1 MFFFAFIPEIF
12 LTISILFQLLT
23 MIFLINNLKRNF
35 PILIKET
42 AYQVFLILLISFI
55 LVFINKIEMIS
66 FATILTNNIG
76 FNYLKLIIL
85 SLSSFLA
92 ISLIP
97 ALNLQKLNF
106 YEFFTFFLLSV
117 LSIMLIVNT
126 QNLIFF
132 YLSVEL
138 QTLCFYILAIFNRKS
153 AFSTEAGVKYFLLSS
168 FISAFL
174 LLGLSTFYA
183 FLGTLSLYDIYS
195 FLIIGFLDS
204 EIILVLS
211 CASILII
218 VVLLFKLACAP
229 FHFWAADV
237 YEAAPISSTIVFSI
251 VPKIGLTIFL
261 LKWIFCIRSIFLI
274 ENIVEIFL
282 FLGVF
287 SCLVGTI
294 FSLYQKR
301 VKGLIIFSSI
311 SQIGFIVATSALCSY
326 TSYTYLLIF
335 FIIYLITSFLIWTH
349 TIFFYN
355 FQQQISTFYT
365 DTPRT
370 LSIAAFSG
378 FWSKN
383 IIWSW
388 SMLIIFFSI
397 GGIPPFT
404 GFLGKALVVL
414 ALIKTGHLVYS
425 SLFMIISSVSV
436 FYYIRI
442 LKTLFFE
449 KHIQKKNND
458 ESFQIVFN
466 NKNFQQLY
474 FISTL
479 FLIFLFILLY
489 SSTDLNLICEI
500 ISYNILY

>member
-229 FHFWAADV
+229 FHF
-237 YEAAPISSTIVFSI
+237 
-251 VPKIGLTIFL
+251 
-261 LKWIFCIRSIFLI
+261 
-274 ENIVEIFL
+274 
-282 FLGVF
+282 
-287 SCLVGTI
+287 
-294 FSLYQKR
+294 
-301 VKGLIIFSSI
+301 
-311 SQIGFIVATSALCSY
+311 
-326 TSYTYLLIF
+326 
-335 FIIYLITSFLIWTH
+335 
-349 TIFFYN
+349 
-355 FQQQISTFYT
+355 
-365 DTPRT
+365 
-370 LSIAAFSG
+370 
-378 FWSKN
+378 
-383 IIWSW
+383 
-388 SMLIIFFSI
+388 
-397 GGIPPFT
+397 
-404 GFLGKALVVL
+404 
-414 ALIKTGHLVYS
+414 
-425 SLFMIISSVSV
+425 
-436 FYYIRI
+436 
-442 LKTLFFE
+442 
-449 KHIQKKNND
+449 
-458 ESFQIVFN
+458 
-466 NKNFQQLY
+466 
-474 FISTL
+474 
-479 FLIFLFILLY
+479 
-489 SSTDLNLICEI
+489 
-500 ISYNILY
+500 